1 MLVAVT
7 FVHPQRPQTLTMA
20 AASAAQI
27 LHTTLLESD
36 PEFLQHYMQRTL
48 SDAVYMALL
57 ILFFS
62 CAVFELY
69 LSCTERD
76 VCFN

>member
-27 LHTTLLESD
+27 LHTTLPESD

-48 SDAVYMALL
+48 
-57 ILFFS
+57 
-62 CAVFELY
+62 
-69 LSCTERD
+69 
-76 VCFN
+76 